1 MFYQTFWRGGEK
13 KEKQLAF
20 GWLLTACLGLLD
32 FSALKGKVSRGSVI
46 QSQFAGIVKVSPNR
60 QIFALKSLKLLSQ

>member
-20 GWLLTACLGLLD
+20 GWLLAVCLGLLD

-46 QSQFAGIVKVSPNR
+46 QSQFAAIVKVSPKQAN
-60 QIFALKSLKLLSQ
+60 FCFKEP

>member
-32 FSALKGKVSRGSVI
+32 FSALKGKVSHGWGHSGTVCRYQGFPK
-46 QSQFAGIVKVSPNR
+46 QANFCFKEP
-60 QIFALKSLKLLSQ
+60 

>member
-1 MFYQTFWRGGEK
+1 MFYQTFWRGGGK

-32 FSALKGKVSRGSVI
+32 FSALKGKVLRGLGHSGTVCRYSKGLPK
-46 QSQFAGIVKVSPNR
+46 QANFCFKES
-60 QIFALKSLKLLSQ
+60 